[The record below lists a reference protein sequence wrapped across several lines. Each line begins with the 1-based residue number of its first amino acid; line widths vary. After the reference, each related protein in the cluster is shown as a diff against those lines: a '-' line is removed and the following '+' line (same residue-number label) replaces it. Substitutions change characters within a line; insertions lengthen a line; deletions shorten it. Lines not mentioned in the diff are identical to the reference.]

1 MRLAKHDGLA
11 WLWLLLLSVATAG
24 SLHRSPLAAPF
35 APLNLLYLA
44 FPVKAAALALSA
56 AESLIWGLGLY
67 ALARAQGLSRFAAV
81 LGATLGCAARHTL
94 ALALPAAPWLPWVVL
109 LLQAAYRRTPVGG
122 QAARLPWLILT
133 AVPLAAVFLGDE
145 GSLALTVALLIGVA
159 ALLHTPR
166 EGSAAVFPGAA
177 LLLALA
183 LSAPR
188 WFLPLSLATVP
199 FPPLNLSWEALGHLL
214 TLLAWDEAR
223 SRRRLP
229 FDLLSLPL
237 SLGIMLLGIDARAL
251 LLVGWSL
258 SAARGAQVLQRL
270 RGTHGP
276 EGGISLSLPHG
287 VRRWL
292 LLGTADG
299 TAARLAAGAFWGGG
313 LLFPLTGPAWLL
325 SGIVVRVSRCPI
337 YLRRRPV
344 WEALALGVS
353 ALPLLLV
360 TPPVGGGA
368 LDEAAFK
375 AWLEAWWTLPAARA
389 AFFVTFL
396 GAMSLVFLSVLWLWR
411 RFYGTDTVQSDL
423 HRVARN
429 STMPVVLNLFNR
441 GMDFVY
447 AALLLLR
454 ILGPANAGDY
464 STAIVIYTWLEILV
478 NFGLDAV
485 LMREVVRTPQGS
497 ARYLYNAAVLRVLV
511 WLFLA
516 PLVLLIGW
524 RAPLPWQVRAAL
536 MMLYLG
542 LLPATLCRNFDALFY
557 AHELVAYPALVSS
570 IATFIKVSLGALVL
584 LSGHGIVAL
593 AANALVTN
601 AMVLGILATLAQRH
615 ITALQRL
622 PDAALRRALVSA
634 SWPLM
639 LRDWLYTLYYRLDLV
654 ALQVLAG
661 SLTAGWYSVSFKFLD
676 TIAVVPQYFALA
688 LFPVLARQAFQD
700 RERFVHDY
708 RLSVKVLLAL
718 GTPIALGVTLYAQE
732 LVLILGDA
740 EYLPHAAI
748 VLRVLIWMI
757 LLNWANALGQYV
769 LIAQHR
775 QKALSAILGL
785 ALGLSIVGNIQLIPR
800 FGYLG
805 AAGLK
810 LALEGMV
817 WGLQNLVIGAA
828 VGRLGWGALW
838 GRMALIL
845 AVCGAVIGMTWPLG
859 RGVALLAALVL
870 YGVLLWRS
878 GYFSAQEWVTLERL
892 LPQRVRRG
900 MV

>member
-1 MRLAKHDGLA
+1 MRLAKSDGLA
-11 WLWLLLLSVATAG
+11 WFWLVILSAATAG
-24 SLHRSPLAAPF
+24 SLYQAPLTAPF
-35 APLNLLYLA
+35 APLNLAYLVLP
-44 FPVKAAALALSA
+44 FGAAVFTLTA

-81 LGATLGCAARHTL
+81 LGATLGLSARH
-94 ALALPAAPWLPWVVL
+94 ALGLTSPAAPWLPWIAL

-122 QAARLPWLILT
+122 QAARLPWVIL
-133 AVPLAAVFLGDE
+133 AALPLAAVFLGDE
-145 GSLALTVALLIGVA
+145 GNLALTVAVLVGVA
-159 ALLHTPR
+159 GLLHSPR
-166 EGSAAVFPGAA
+166 EGSAAVFSGAA

-188 WFLPLSLATVP
+188 WTLPLALSAVP

-214 TLLAWDEAR
+214 TLLAWAEAR
-223 SRRRLP
+223 SRRRLS
-229 FDLLSLPL
+229 FDLMSLPL
-237 SLGIMLLGIDARAL
+237 SLGLMLLGIEARAL

-258 SAARGAQVLQRL
+258 SAARGAEAL
-270 RGTHGP
+270 RCLRATHGP
-276 EGGISLSLPHG
+276 EGGISLPVPHG

-313 LLFPLTGPAWLL
+313 ILFPLTGPAWLL
-325 SGIVVRVSRCPI
+325 GGIVVRVSRCPI
-337 YLRRRPV
+337 YVRRRPV
-344 WEALALGVS
+344 WEGLALGVS
-353 ALPLLLV
+353 ALPLLLAS
-360 TPPVGGGA
+360 PPAGLSTAEG
-368 LDEAAFK
+368 AAFK
-375 AWLEAWWTLPAARA
+375 AWLEAWWTLPTARA

-396 GAMSLVFLSVLWLWR
+396 GAMSLAFLSVLWLWR
-411 RFYGTDTVQSDL
+411 RLYGAEPVQSDL

-497 ARYLYNAAVLRVLV
+497 ARYLYNAAVLRVRV
-511 WLFLA
+511 WLLLL
-516 PLVLLIGW
+516 PVVLLIGW
-524 RAPLPWQVRAAL
+524 QAPLPWQVRAAL

-584 LSGHGIVAL
+584 LSGRGIVSL

-601 AMVLGILATLAQRH
+601 VIVLGILATLAQRH

-688 LFPVLARQAFQD
+688 LFPVLARQAFHD

-748 VLRVLIWMI
+748 ALRVLIWMI

-785 ALGLSIVGNIQLIPR
+785 ALGLSIVGNLQLIPR

-810 LALEGMV
+810 LALEGVV
-817 WGLQNLVIGAA
+817 WALQSLVIRAA

-838 GRMALIL
+838 GKVALIL
-845 AVCGAVIGMTWPLG
+845 AVCGAVAGVTLPLG
-859 RGVALLAALVL
+859 RGVALGAALVL
-870 YGVLLWRS
+870 YGILLWRS
-878 GYFSAQEWVTLERL
+878 GYFSAQEWITLERL
-892 LPQRVRRG
+892 LPQRARRG